1 MDCCEDE
8 PDPDLMTLS
17 ISAVSIS
24 RQELKS
30 YDGTN
35 QGRLSMVS
43 EKSDEFLDEVDK
55 ENILEAPKELL
66 ENLENFENDDHDEV
80 ESIQSNDEDVDFRE
94 DDADLT
100 DRPLLVEEIP
110 EDFGLGKLEIR
121 ENDPESFDSGRPE
134 SPKLEENNGAEND
147 DELHPMSPRSD
158 LALSDMGSESFV
170 DQSMNFPT
178 VLHGTKKFKFKE
190 VLDVA
195 NNIVTTAI
203 EEAIDIYVESE
214 NVDSGTD
221 SFSEQMEEELEALAS
236 HLVGRAIGYV
246 HTRLM
251 LPSFDL

>member
-1 MDCCEDE
+1 
-8 PDPDLMTLS
+8 MTLS

-30 YDGTN
+30 YDGSN

-43 EKSDEFLDEVDK
+43 EKSDEFLDEIDK
-55 ENILEAPKELL
+55 ENILEAPRELL
-66 ENLENFENDDHDEV
+66 ENLENFENDEIENGDEV
-80 ESIQSNDEDVDFRE
+80 ESIQSNDDEEVDFRE
-94 DDADLT
+94 DDEDLT
-100 DRPLLVEEIP
+100 DRPLLVEEVP
-110 EDFGLGKLEIR
+110 EDFGIGKLEIC

-134 SPKLEENNGAEND
+134 SPKLKENNEALID
-147 DELHPMSPRSD
+147 DEPNPMSPRSD

-170 DQSMNFPT
+170 DQSMNFPS

-203 EEAIDIYVESE
+203 EDAIDIYVESE
-214 NVDSGTD
+214 NIDSGTD

>member
-1 MDCCEDE
+1 
-8 PDPDLMTLS
+8 MTLS

-30 YDGTN
+30 YDGSN

-66 ENLENFENDDHDEV
+66 ENFENFENDDRDEV
-80 ESIQSNDEDVDFRE
+80 ESIQSNDENVDADEDVDFRE
-94 DDADLT
+94 DDEDLT
-100 DRPLLVEEIP
+100 HRPLLVEEVP

-134 SPKLEENNGAEND
+134 SPKLEENNEAEND
-147 DELHPMSPRSD
+147 DELHPISPRSD